1 MNGTGF
7 LSGGGGGGGCCA
19 VPVRKRK
26 LKSCKTTQHT
36 LFCMNL
42 SLDHSSSLPHSLKLY
57 FFIEESE
64 GSYQP
69 PCEVFFFFLR
79 NGQAAVSSQFNS
91 TKCQDTMVSSV
102 LIMWGYSNMETL
114 TDCEMVSAFSA
125 FLLSLINSEAQALI
139 KLGLE
144 ETELDFLLL

>member
-1 MNGTGF
+1 MEPD
-7 LSGGGGGGGCCA
+7 SSPGGEGGGCCA

-69 PCEVFFFFLR
+69 PCEVFFFFVKW
-79 NGQAAVSSQFNS
+79 ASCCFFSVQFD
-91 TKCQDTMVSSV
+91 QVPRYH
-102 LIMWGYSNMETL
+102 G
-114 TDCEMVSAFSA
+114 
-125 FLLSLINSEAQALI
+125 
-139 KLGLE
+139 KLCSYNVGIQ
-144 ETELDFLLL
+144 

>member
-1 MNGTGF
+1 MG
-7 LSGGGGGGGCCA
+7 
-19 VPVRKRK
+19 
-26 LKSCKTTQHT
+26 
-36 LFCMNL
+36 
-42 SLDHSSSLPHSLKLY
+42 
-57 FFIEESE
+57 
-64 GSYQP
+64 
-69 PCEVFFFFLR
+69 FFLR

>member
-1 MNGTGF
+1 MEPD
-7 LSGGGGGGGCCA
+7 SSPGGGCCA

-57 FFIEESE
+57 FFIKESE

-69 PCEVFFFFLR
+69 PCEVFFFF
-79 NGQAAVSSQFNS
+79 
-91 TKCQDTMVSSV
+91 
-102 LIMWGYSNMETL
+102 
-114 TDCEMVSAFSA
+114 CEMGKLL
-125 FLLSLINSEAQALI
+125 FLLSSIQPSV
-139 KLGLE
+139 KMPW
-144 ETELDFLLL
+144 

>member
-7 LSGGGGGGGCCA
+7 LSGGEGGGCCA

-26 LKSCKTTQHT
+26 LESCKTTQHT

-69 PCEVFFFFLR
+69 PCEVFFFLW

-114 TDCEMVSAFSA
+114 TDCEMLSAFSA